1 MKARIQHKQDKQKI
15 VKLEKRIDYLLGC
28 NEELEFLISKYEKQ
42 KQFDLVL
49 DKQWADVFY

>member
-28 NEELEFLISKYEKQ
+28 NEGLEFLISKYEKQ

-49 DKQWADVFY
+49 DKQWADVF

>member
-15 VKLEKRIDYLLGC
+15 VKLERRIDYLLGC

-49 DKQWADVFY
+49 DKQWADVF

>member
-42 KQFDLVL
+42 KKVNIVL
-49 DKQWADVFY
+49 YKK

>member
-28 NEELEFLISKYEKQ
+28 NES
-42 KQFDLVL
+42 
-49 DKQWADVFY
+49 WNS